1 MLKCLH
7 KLVTRDGGID
17 AFGLQITA
25 VVIDQ
30 HLRQNGVADNTIDR
44 LLNPTDKQDVMLA
57 HALLKALRELPDAP
71 LDSTPT
77 FRRTRRVLRAFGNL
91 SLGSE
96 GEVE

>member
-7 KLVTRDGGID
+7 RLVTRDGGID
-17 AFGLQITA
+17 AFGFQITA
-25 VVIDQ
+25 VVIDE
-30 HLRQNGVADNTIDR
+30 HLRQNGIADNTIDR
-44 LLNPTDKQDVMLA
+44 LLKPKDKQDVMLA

-77 FRRTRRVLRAFGNL
+77 FRHTRRVLKAFGNL

-96 GEVE
+96 GGVE